1 MNRSVSRGVVA
12 AILCALSAAVVA
24 PVAMAQTKH
33 DSNTLHKLGKAIEYP
48 IRKTT
53 ENASVDIHRTEGRKS
68 VLHRRNGNRTYR
80 SVVTPSGNL
89 YRKSALSHSSHY
101 RHHRHH
107 RHH

>member
-1 MNRSVSRGVVA
+1 MIRSALSRGVA
-12 AILCALSAAVVA
+12 AVLCALSTAVVSPLA
-24 PVAMAQTKH
+24 LAQERH

-80 SVVTPSGNL
+80 AVVTPNGGL
-89 YRKSALSHSSHY
+89 YRKSALSHSG
-101 RHHRHH
+101 RHRHH
-107 RHH
+107 RRHH